1 MRLFML
7 LIGLS
12 SAAIAQD
19 SSRSYAAV
27 VCTSEAS
34 GPWAQKARGTLTRTR
49 SGGDL
54 AYRFEGEAQTLD
66 WRFVTSA
73 QGHTTVSGPGFLMER
88 FGAAPKP
95 AEGSAESAER
105 SQSVEA
111 TGEIRE
117 SAGPNR
123 LALLIG
129 SKCPPAK
136 PPRGK

>member
-1 MRLFML
+1 
-7 LIGLS
+7 
-12 SAAIAQD
+12 
-19 SSRSYAAV
+19 
-27 VCTSEAS
+27 
-34 GPWAQKARGTLTRTR
+34 
-49 SGGDL
+49 
-54 AYRFEGEAQTLD
+54 
-66 WRFVTSA
+66 
-73 QGHTTVSGPGFLMER
+73 MER